1 MAFTYNCLTFAG
13 AGLLAQADS
22 SNPIVYIGAVG
33 STGDYIDS
41 QLLTMDSPSDA
52 RWDIQGGVIVAA
64 SATAVTARI
73 IAGFT
78 NRASSTTM
86 KSIGI
91 VGRLAS
97 QPDSQAIVVASVSD
111 PAASIRIPSTA
122 EPDVRIEVA
131 LNITITNTESVTV
144 TSSTAGSAMLS
155 DLDRLVSCHKAGQ
168 PTVGE
173 RQGIYGVKDFR
184 DDINVG
190 DDTGVSIRFHGEE
203 RGSYGFGDIVVK
215 NAENGHQATLTF
227 HLDGPSR
234 IEVDADFC
242 PAANVVYN
250 LGDPSLKW
258 GTLYVDSIGSQTDFL
273 SGIHTAAL
281 YIRDA
286 IHLTAGNDEFLI
298 YEDDGGICFVDKYT
312 SGGSQGEFFFE
323 KVVSG
328 GGLERATINAG
339 VLYGA
344 PMDAFKAKENT
355 STHALTVDIGAI
367 ILAIPPSSFVTN
379 TLRSRINVGEIITI
393 AADTWRV
400 AEWSPGN
407 AGSPTAWESGSH
419 YKESYWGADPDD
431 YTYLP
436 AGKYRACHSIASGS
450 NSYTHAIGAP
460 IMLQRVP

>member
-41 QLLTMDSPSDA
+41 QLQTMDSPSDA
-52 RWDIQGGVIVAA
+52 RWDIQGGIIVAA

-78 NRASSTTM
+78 NRASSTTL
-86 KSIGI
+86 KAIGI
-91 VGRLAS
+91 IGRLAS
-97 QPDSQAIVVASVSD
+97 QPDSQAVVVASVSD

-131 LNITITNTESVTV
+131 LNITVTDTESVTV

-173 RQGIYGVKDFR
+173 RQAIYGIKDFQN
-184 DDINVG
+184 DIYVG
-190 DDTGVSIRFHGEE
+190 DDTGVSIRLHGEE

-281 YIRDA
+281 NVQSEEMADLLHIYGEGSSGEAHISGAEDVYLEANGSIYI
-286 IHLTAGNDEFLI
+286 LSQ
-298 YEDDGGICFVDKYT
+298 DDMTVNSNSIVEVFCHGFHVN
-312 SGGSQGEFFFE
+312 S
-323 KVVSG
+323 VVSATAFE
-328 GGLERATINAG
+328 GLLPYAKDSNTQYHPEIPVGSIVWIWFGSAFSATLGQAVTAASFTPATHLAVIKSDGAWG
-339 VLYGA
+339 EGLDVL
-344 PMDAFKAKENT
+344 P
-355 STHALTVDIGAI
+355 
-367 ILAIPPSSFVTN
+367 
-379 TLRSRINVGEIITI
+379 
-393 AADTWRV
+393 
-400 AEWSPGN
+400 
-407 AGSPTAWESGSH
+407 SGSTFVPLVQ
-419 YKESYWGADPDD
+419 KATG
-431 YTYLP
+431 T
-436 AGKYRACHSIASGS
+436 ACA
-450 NSYTHAIGAP
+450 
-460 IMLQRVP
+460 VPCMRKS